1 MKTLFKSLI
10 YLMLLV
16 VFSFGLQAQQA
27 NRLMQNELQ
36 NAPKSCPAK
45 LLPYSEDFTTSPQCW
60 TQTYTEDLLS
70 DRWSHSADGNW
81 AGGNTGEMVAGGIYA
96 FGLTRLITP
105 LIRLDDVEMVE
116 LSFKHF
122 FLNHG
127 VAVTLK
133 LQCSSNLVNWTDLP
147 FSHSGGN
154 IDATTQTV
162 RFVPMADSLY
172 FAWVIHGYH
181 YVTWFVDDVSI
192 TEVCLPK
199 ELPYSENFT
208 TSPQCWTQTHT
219 EGISSDRWVHSMT
232 ANAEGSAGEMR
243 ANFIIGDGVSHLI
256 SPLIRFDNVEMAR
269 LSFKHYY
276 DNYST
281 GVTIKLQ
288 CSSDLVNWTDLP
300 FSHSGG
306 DITATTQTV
315 HFAPM
320 ADSLYFAWVIDGNHN
335 NITYWFIDDV
345 SIVET
350 CLPKVL
356 PYTQNFTTSPECW
369 TQTHTEEIS

>member
-81 AGGNTGEMVAGGIYA
+81 AGGNAGEMVAGGIYA

-127 VAVTLK
+127 VAV
-133 LQCSSNLVNWTDLP
+133 
-147 FSHSGGN
+147 
-154 IDATTQTV
+154 
-162 RFVPMADSLY
+162 
-172 FAWVIHGYH
+172 
-181 YVTWFVDDVSI
+181 
-192 TEVCLPK
+192 
-199 ELPYSENFT
+199 
-208 TSPQCWTQTHT
+208 
-219 EGISSDRWVHSMT
+219 
-232 ANAEGSAGEMR
+232 
-243 ANFIIGDGVSHLI
+243 
-256 SPLIRFDNVEMAR
+256 R
-269 LSFKHYY
+269 LSC
-276 DNYST
+276 NVALT
-281 GVTIKLQ
+281 
-288 CSSDLVNWTDLP
+288 
-300 FSHSGG
+300 
-306 DITATTQTV
+306 
-315 HFAPM
+315 
-320 ADSLYFAWVIDGNHN
+320 
-335 NITYWFIDDV
+335 
-345 SIVET
+345 
-350 CLPKVL
+350 
-356 PYTQNFTTSPECW
+356 
-369 TQTHTEEIS
+369 